1 MLKKLRIMALAVGVV
16 IGISAVSGQAMALT
30 KSACTVT
37 RVLYDGNS
45 SSRLAVWCSGDANIY
60 YAFNNEA
67 SCGTQAS
74 INTLKIWESLFQAA
88 LLSGRKV
95 DFNYNNG
102 PAACAIPLMS
112 SNIQINAS

>member
-1 MLKKLRIMALAVGVV
+1 MLRKLSIKIAMLAAFATLS
-16 IGISAVSGQAMALT
+16 IASTKAMALT

-45 SSRLAVWCSGDANIY
+45 NSRLAVWCSGDANIY
-60 YAFNNEA
+60 YAFNNDP
-67 SCGTQAS
+67 SCGTQVS
-74 INTLKIWESLFQAA
+74 VNTLKIWESIFQSA

-95 DFNYNNG
+95 DFNFNNG

>member
-1 MLKKLRIMALAVGVV
+1 MSRNFVHKLVMIVGLFTVTMF
-16 IGISAVSGQAMALT
+16 SAPASAAT

-45 SSRLAVWCSGDANIY
+45 QSRLAVWCSGDANIY
-60 YAFNNEA
+60 YAFNNDP
-67 SCGTQAS
+67 SCGSQAS

-88 LLSGRKV
+88 LLSGRKM
-95 DFNYNNG
+95 DFNWSTG
-102 PAACAIPLMS
+102 GGACAIPLMS